1 MKVSQSHHKVLRG
14 GSLLNPPEDANLV
27 VSGGYPFVLRKTQE
41 LGRNSEGVFA
51 GQMPGAVDACEREA

>member
-1 MKVSQSHHKVLRG
+1 MT
-14 GSLLNPPEDANLV
+14 